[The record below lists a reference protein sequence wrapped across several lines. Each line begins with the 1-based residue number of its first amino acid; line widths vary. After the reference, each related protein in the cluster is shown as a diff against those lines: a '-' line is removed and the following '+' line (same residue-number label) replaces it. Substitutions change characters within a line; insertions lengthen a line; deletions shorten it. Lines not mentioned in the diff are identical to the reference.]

1 MEPKKICYENLAKTI
16 INKLEVRGMA
26 GYYCHS
32 KEEALAQV
40 LELMKKGSSVTW
52 GGSETLKEIGIF
64 EAIRNG
70 DYELY
75 DRATAKTLEEN
86 RAFFGKAVTADYF
99 LMSTNA
105 ITHDGQLVNI
115 DGNGNRVA
123 CLICGPQN
131 VIVIAGMNKVVK
143 DVEAGIQRT
152 HDVAAPPNAIRLDK
166 DTGCREYGKCLDCL
180 KDDCIC
186 CHTVVTRKSREK
198 NRIKVILVGE
208 ELGY

>member
-1 MEPKKICYENLAKTI
+1 MDPKKIGYENLAKTI
-16 INKLEVRGMA
+16 IKKLEVRGMA
-26 GYYCHS
+26 GYYCDK
-32 KEEALAQV
+32 KEDALAKA
-40 LELMKKGSSVTW
+40 LELMEKGSSITW

-75 DRATAKTLEEN
+75 DRDTAVTPEEK
-86 RAFFGKAVTADYF
+86 RAFYGKAVTADYF

-115 DGNGNRVA
+115 DGTGNRVA
-123 CLICGPQN
+123 CLIHGPQN
-131 VIVIAGMNKVVK
+131 VIVIAGMNKVAK
-143 DVEAGIQRT
+143 DVEAAIERA
-152 HDVAAPPNAIRLDK
+152 HDRAAVPNAVRLNQN
-166 DTGCREYGKCLDCL
+166 TGCREFGKCIDCL
-180 KDDCIC
+180 KEDCIC
-186 CHTVVTRKSREK
+186 CHTVVTRMSRVK

>member
-1 MEPKKICYENLAKTI
+1 MDPKKIGYENLAKTI
-16 INKLEVRGMA
+16 IKKLEVRGMA
-26 GYYCHS
+26 GYYCDT
-32 KEEALAQV
+32 KEDALAKA
-40 LELMKKGSSVTW
+40 LELMEKGSSITW

-75 DRATAKTLEEN
+75 DRDTAVTPEEK
-86 RAFFGKAVTADYF
+86 RAFYGKAVTADYF

-115 DGNGNRVA
+115 DGTGNRVA
-123 CLICGPQN
+123 CLIHGPQN
-131 VIVIAGMNKVVK
+131 VIVIAGMNKVAK
-143 DVEAGIQRT
+143 DVEAAIERA
-152 HDVAAPPNAIRLDK
+152 HDRAAVPNAVRLNQN
-166 DTGCREYGKCLDCL
+166 TGCREFGKCIDCL
-180 KDDCIC
+180 KEDCIC
-186 CHTVVTRKSREK
+186 CHTVVTRMSRVK